1 MTKSLSLK
9 SGDIGGLNLN
19 KKNTILSMLLVLAFL
34 MFTGLSLGQGGNET
48 GGAPVAPANASQS
61 NETGAPGQGALNLN
75 YIWSFSNIEAGP
87 VTMLINQEGSDL
99 FGQAKYE
106 PDSGTAWNAEVIG
119 SLAGDKVELT
129 MTAQKGTELFTTKMT
144 GTYASDTITGNWT
157 QISGGKKVGSG
168 AFMAMWVSPD
178 TASYTPVVIKDTV
191 AATPQME
198 NSNAASIPNSIVITE
213 SSLQP
218 NAMTIAA
225 GTTVTW
231 INSGSN
237 DQQVAASNG
246 EFDSGKIAPNGQ
258 YQYTF
263 SKAGTYDYYSKT
275 NSGITGEIIVTDNSK
290 SRFVDVRQYK
300 DKIGPGGDLSGIPP
314 GMGGAGLN

>member
-1 MTKSLSLK
+1 M
-9 SGDIGGLNLN
+9 N

-106 PDSGTAWNAEVIG
+106 PDSGTAWNADVIG

-129 MTAQKGTELFTTKMT
+129 MSAQKGTELFTTKMT

-178 TASYTPVVIKDTV
+178 TASYTPAVIAQPKMETTAPAEEET
-191 AATPQME
+191 AAQE
-198 NSNAASIPNSIVITE
+198 ETE
-213 SSLQP
+213 EK
-218 NAMTIAA
+218 
-225 GTTVTW
+225 TTET
-231 INSGSN
+231 
-237 DQQVAASNG
+237 
-246 EFDSGKIAPNGQ
+246 
-258 YQYTF
+258 
-263 SKAGTYDYYSKT
+263 
-275 NSGITGEIIVTDNSK
+275 TDSK